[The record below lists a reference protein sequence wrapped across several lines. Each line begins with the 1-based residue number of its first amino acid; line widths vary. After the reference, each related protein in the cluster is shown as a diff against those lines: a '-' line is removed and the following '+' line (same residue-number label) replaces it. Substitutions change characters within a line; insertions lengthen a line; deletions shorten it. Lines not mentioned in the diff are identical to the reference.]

1 MQIGRDIMKINRE
14 DMLELTRR
22 MTPSRNHLVRLAGA
36 YMDEEGYIDGTFN
49 TSFLKLTGEE
59 RNRCL
64 EIAKTIPFSKTNEEL
79 KAYPMP
85 SMKPGSVGQLLS
97 AMRACE
103 LKNDALMETFYEV
116 VGEQYHPGKPYAIYV
131 YYGVYDVP
139 VKAEDKYRFDE
150 SVEVY
155 KYLLITISEIDG
167 EYTPSMPSEGIMFPG
182 FHERSVDLDHV
193 YIYQNQVFGKLL
205 K

>member
-1 MQIGRDIMKINRE
+1 
-14 DMLELTRR
+14 
-22 MTPSRNHLVRLAGA
+22 
-36 YMDEEGYIDGTFN
+36 MDDEGYIDGTFN
-49 TSFLKLTGEE
+49 TSFLKLKGEE

-64 EIAKTIPFSKTNEEL
+64 EIAKAIPFSKNNEKI

-97 AMRACE
+97 AMLSCE

-116 VGEQYHPGKPYAIYV
+116 IGEHYQPGKPYAIYV
-131 YYGVYDVP
+131 YYGAYDVP

-155 KYLLITISEIDG
+155 KYLLITLSDIDG
-167 EYTPSMPSEGIMFPG
+167 EYTPGMPFEGMMFPG
-182 FHERSVDLDHV
+182 FHDRSVDFDHV
-193 YIYQNQVFGKLL
+193 FIYKSKVFGELL
-205 K
+205 